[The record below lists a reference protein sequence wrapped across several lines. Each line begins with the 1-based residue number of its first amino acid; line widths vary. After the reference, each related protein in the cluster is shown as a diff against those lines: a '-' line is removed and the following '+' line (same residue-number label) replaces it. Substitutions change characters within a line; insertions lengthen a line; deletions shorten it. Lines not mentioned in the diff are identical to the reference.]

1 MEALSFPK
9 PILVFIGDALKVLR
23 GLPSNSVDT
32 VITSPPYYKQRIYG
46 HPGEIGQE
54 ESVLDYVVNLREV
67 FREVKRVLKKT
78 GVVFLNI
85 GDKYIEKRLQMVP
98 ERVALGMMEDGWVL
112 VNRIIWQKPNAM
124 PSPFKRRLNNVY
136 EPVFLFVKEEG
147 LPVYYFDVDAL
158 REKPKYEYPT
168 RAIEELVGM
177 EVVDNL
183 RGEGAKKGWLKGLD
197 KEQGMG
203 LVAWEDGAEELLRLN
218 PPDEEN
224 EKEISFLCPRCG
236 KECEKIYD
244 ENIKWLCSSHGFFP
258 REGEF
263 PLPQYPP
270 EDETSFSYGSLFT
283 SKPSLFPT
291 LFERSYN
298 GKYLLSPENRGASPG
313 ARLSLQG
320 EKLIVRRRYVVYQNL
335 VADFLK
341 HWKNL
346 RGITIQEIDKYFGY
360 KDTAGHWLRKDSGR
374 WGKGGAI
381 PSPSDWDKLKEL
393 LGFPPIYDRWIK
405 EVHLT
410 LQTVRPHPKG
420 KNPGDVWSINL
431 QPLSLPHFAPFPEE
445 LVERCI
451 KLGCPPGGVVL
462 DPFAGSGTVGKVA
475 RALGRKAILIE
486 IVEDYADLIYQRCEG
501 DCLIISQEERKNEE
515 IGFERDRKI

>member
-1 MEALSFPK
+1 MENLSFPK
-9 PILVFIGDALKVLR
+9 SVLLYIGDAVEVLR
-23 GLPSNSVDT
+23 GLPPSSIDT

-54 ESVLDYVVNLREV
+54 ESVEDYIENLRRV

-85 GDKYIEKRLQMVP
+85 GDKYIERRLQMVP
-98 ERVALGMMEDGWVL
+98 ERVALSLMEDGWVL
-112 VNRIIWQKPNAM
+112 INKIIWQKPNAM

-147 LPVYYFDVDAL
+147 LPVYYLNVDAL
-158 REKPKYEYPT
+158 REKPKYEYPDRT
-168 RAIEELVGM
+168 IEELIGM

-183 RGEGAKKGWLKGLD
+183 RSETPRKGWLKGLD
-197 KEQGMG
+197 KESGMG
-203 LVAWEDGAEELLRLN
+203 LIAWEDGEEELLKLN
-218 PPDEEN
+218 PPQEEN
-224 EKEISFLCPRCG
+224 EKEISFLCPICES
-236 KECEKIYD
+236 ECEMVYD
-244 ENIKWLCSSHGFFP
+244 EEMKWSCPIHGFFP

-263 PLPQYPP
+263 PLPKYPP
-270 EDETSFSYGSLFT
+270 EDEASIYLGELFK

-291 LFERSYN
+291 IFERSYN
-298 GKYLLSPENRGASPG
+298 GKYLLSPENRGSSPG

-320 EKLIVRRRYVVYQNL
+320 EKLIVKRRYTVYQNL
-335 VADFLK
+335 IADFLK
-341 HWKNL
+341 YWKNQ
-346 RGITIQEIDKYFGY
+346 RGITIKQIDKYFGY

-393 LGFPPIYDRWIK
+393 LGFPPIYDKWIK

-420 KNPGDVWSINL
+420 RNPGDVWSINL
-431 QPLSLPHFAPFPEE
+431 QPLTMPHFAPFPEE

-451 KLGCPPGGVVL
+451 KLGCPPKGVVL

-475 RALGRKAILIE
+475 RDLGRKAVLIE
-486 IVEDYADLIYQRCEG
+486 IVEEYAELVSQRCEG
-501 DCLIISQEERKNEE
+501 DCFVIKGLKAESER
-515 IGFERDRKI
+515 